1 MPSFT
6 FPFTA
11 VSSWAAERPLLPVI
25 IGNPANDL
33 DVQTWGIIDT
43 GADRSTFPEHVAK
56 SLYHSI
62 KHNDVQRDNAS
73 TVGGEV
79 PVYKHTFSLGVFSL
93 KKTKTGVSI
102 GSEIVI
108 HKPQMLVD
116 VVPVKFINAEGIE
129 VQTNFHSVILGVD
142 DFLADY
148 LITINYPQ
156 GVFSFEW

>member
-11 VSSWAAERPLLPVI
+11 LASWTPVRPLLAVI
-25 IGNPANDL
+25 IRNPANGL
-33 DVQTWGIIDT
+33 ESLNWAIIDT
-43 GADRSTFPEHVAK
+43 GADRCIFPEHVAK
-56 SLYHSI
+56 ALYHTTRH
-62 KHNDVQRDNAS
+62 KDVQCDTAN
-73 TVGGEV
+73 TVGGDV
-79 PVYKHTFSLGVFSL
+79 PVYKHTFDLSVSAL
-93 KKTKTGVSI
+93 KKTKTGVSV
-102 GSEIVI
+102 GPEIVI

-116 VVPVKFINAEGIE
+116 VVPARFIDAKGEE
-129 VQTNFHSVILGVD
+129 VQTNFHNVLLGVD